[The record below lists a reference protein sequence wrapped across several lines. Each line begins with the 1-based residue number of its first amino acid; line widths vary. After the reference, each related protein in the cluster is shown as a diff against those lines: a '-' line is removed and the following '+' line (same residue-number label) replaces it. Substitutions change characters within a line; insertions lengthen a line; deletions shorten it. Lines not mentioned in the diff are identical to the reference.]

1 MQNKQYILYI
11 LIYYCIVQ
19 RNFRCQTMKVK
30 PYVYIIL
37 NTSRKHVNYEEDKNK
52 VYNIQNTNICNGI
65 FHISFF
71 KAIINEGETTQGENW
86 GVFNITQKRKTLPM
100 FDIFKEWEM
109 EKLNLKYCKYI
120 LGVTKLCTNIAVLSE
135 LGRYPLYIDLL
146 KQLFMYWYRLE
157 HSPSDILS
165 RAYNEYKSSNN
176 QSNNSWYT
184 NLLFS
189 VKN

>member
-1 MQNKQYILYI
+1 MKASFKLYRDMKSADPSI
-11 LIYYCIVQ
+11 KTFLHIFDHCI
-19 RNFRCQTMKVK
+19 K
-30 PYVYIIL
+30 PIVLYG
-37 NTSRKHVNYEEDKNK
+37 
-52 VYNIQNTNICNGI
+52 C
-65 FHISFF
+65 
-71 KAIINEGETTQGENW
+71 ENW
-86 GVFNITQKRKTLPM
+86 GVFNIMQKRKTLPM

-165 RAYNEYKSSNN
+165 RAYNEYESSNN